1 METAVCA
8 TARLNLSVA
17 VSPQGPGAAPSQD
30 MGHSFLLKVGGA
42 GRVACRV
49 VLPWPPEGQA
59 RVTAWC
65 GEGEGC
71 PQEQECLCV
80 ALSRRC
86 SAHLSPE
93 VRVVLGTNL
102 CSVCRSEHANPSD
115 MRRSCSVERKERA
128 QDQLTRTAL
137 PPGLTLKPIVLVL
150 PV

>member
-17 VSPQGPGAAPSQD
+17 VGPQGPGTAPSQD
-30 MGHSFLLKVGGA
+30 MGHSFLLKVGSA

-65 GEGEGC
+65 GEGAVC
-71 PQEQECLCV
+71 PQEQECICRGSLPT
-80 ALSRRC
+80 LLT
-86 SAHLSPE
+86 HLSPE
-93 VRVVLGTNL
+93 VHVVLGTNL

-137 PPGLTLKPIVLVL
+137 PPGLALKPIVLVL